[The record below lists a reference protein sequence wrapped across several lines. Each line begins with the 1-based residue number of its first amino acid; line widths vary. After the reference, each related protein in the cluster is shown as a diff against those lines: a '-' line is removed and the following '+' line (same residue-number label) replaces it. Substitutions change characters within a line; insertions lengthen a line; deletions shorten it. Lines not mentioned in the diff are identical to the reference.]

1 MIRKIDSNIFSLTI
15 LKVTTFSR
23 IRQILRFITSW
34 YSCCCTYPSFQ
45 SARFY
50 TFPRFYNLIFY
61 TFPRSPLVQNYTFPR
76 IRRCFSLRFLSFLM
90 FFTLISMM
98 RGQDSI
104 IRWQTISVYALI
116 SFSSFYPSHPSR
128 FLFLNL

>member
-34 YSCCCTYPSFQ
+34 YSYCCTYPSFQ

-50 TFPRFYNLIFY
+50 TFPRFCNLIFY
-61 TFPRSPLVQNYTFPR
+61 TFPRSLLVQNYTFPR
-76 IRRCFSLRFLSFLM
+76 IRRCFSLRILSFLM

-98 RGQDSI
+98 RDQDSI
-104 IRWQTISVYALI
+104 ICWQTISVYALI
-116 SFSSFYPSHPSR
+116 SF
-128 FLFLNL
+128 FLFLSLTFPLFKF

>member
-23 IRQILRFITSW
+23 IRHW
-34 YSCCCTYPSFQ
+34 YSYCCTYPSFQ

-50 TFPRFYNLIFY
+50 TFPRFCNLIFY
-61 TFPRSPLVQNYTFPR
+61 TFPRSLLVQNYTFPR
-76 IRRCFSLRFLSFLM
+76 IRRCFSLRILSFLM

-98 RGQDSI
+98 RDQDSI
-104 IRWQTISVYALI
+104 ICWQTISVYALI
-116 SFSSFYPSHPSR
+116 SF
-128 FLFLNL
+128 FLFLSLTFPLFKF